1 MTPRGPLADYFQST
15 LVRIC
20 LTSDGKLPTWILELP
35 SYDNIS
41 NVRKLANIYANPS
54 EYRKIVEGLVTNQTN
69 HNVAMSL
76 LATNKRYIEIF
87 AQSILS
93 RVLYIV
99 ENLVVDV
106 VSGLR
111 HAYNT
116 IRDISHNALPL
127 YVVYYNRINM
137 ISEQETV
144 RFFEELGNVVSMLQ
158 SVVEPVY
165 VEYLNNINANQ
176 ITA

>member
-1 MTPRGPLADYFQST
+1 MTPRGPLADYFQSS
-15 LVRIC
+15 LVRRC
-20 LTSDGKLPTWILELP
+20 LTSEGKLPTWILELP

-41 NVRKLANIYANPS
+41 NVRKLASIYVNPS

-69 HNVAMSL
+69 HNIAMSL
-76 LATNKRYIEIF
+76 LATNRRYIEIF
-87 AQSILS
+87 SQSILS
-93 RVLYIV
+93 RVVYIV
-99 ENLVVDV
+99 EKLLVDI

-116 IRDISHNALPL
+116 IRDISQNALPL

-144 RFFEELGNVVSMLQ
+144 RFFEDLGNVVSMLQ

-165 VEYLNNINANQ
+165 VEYQNKIQANQ
-176 ITA
+176 IAA